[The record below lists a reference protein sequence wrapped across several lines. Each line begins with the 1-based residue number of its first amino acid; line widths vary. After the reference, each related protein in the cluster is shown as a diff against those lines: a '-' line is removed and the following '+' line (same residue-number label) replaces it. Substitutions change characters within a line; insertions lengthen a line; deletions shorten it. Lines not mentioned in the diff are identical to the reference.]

1 MLVQARAQQ
10 LQRPGLPGL
19 TGCVLPSLQRLGSEA
34 SRPGSNGL
42 QARSRFPSYAGAV
55 LESRSVVNLRATA
68 V

>member
-19 TGCVLPSLQRLGSEA
+19 TGCFLPSPPRCRSEALRLGG
-34 SRPGSNGL
+34 RGL
-42 QARSRFPSYAGAV
+42 QGRSRFPSYAGAV